1 MSNNINAEVA
11 KRIKILI
18 QHLGITTAE
27 FCRKTGLSRQTV
39 DKFKA
44 GIHGPRVESLD
55 RIIKIYPELRLNW
68 LVTGEG
74 MMIERPPDDEE
85 HYMIKMYE
93 MEVKSKN
100 NPRLTMSF
108 VSAIQWFAQE
118 HEEWEQLDINSK
130 AVGLKE
136 EELAE
141 FRATLLLKQNQRRL
155 VFEVLRRKPDKPEGL
170 LDMNTQKEK
179 LKKLLDEVNDSIQR
193 IINLLED
200 KG

>member
-1 MSNNINAEVA
+1 MR
-11 KRIKILI
+11 RIKIFI

-85 HYMIKMYE
+85 HYMIRMYE

-108 VSAIQWFAQE
+108 VSAVKWFAQE

-130 AVGLKE
+130 AV
-136 EELAE
+136 ELEKGEIAA
-141 FRATLLLKQNQRRL
+141 FRASLLLKQHQRRL
-155 VFEVLRRKPDKPEGL
+155 VSEILRRSAEKPRGL
-170 LDMNTQKEK
+170 LDMETKNEK
-179 LKKLLDEVNDSIQR
+179 LRGLLDHVNDSIQR